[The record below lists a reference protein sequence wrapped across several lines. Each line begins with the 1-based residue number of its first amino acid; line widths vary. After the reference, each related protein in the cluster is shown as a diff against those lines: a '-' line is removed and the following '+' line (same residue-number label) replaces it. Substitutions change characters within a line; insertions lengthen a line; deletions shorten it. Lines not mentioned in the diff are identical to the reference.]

1 VRAASLG
8 DSGAVLTHRTH
19 QVPAGRQEERH
30 VALHPSPAVLA
41 GVAVGTLLA
50 GLAYGT
56 LSGSAPL
63 PERVELR
70 ASQASP
76 VAPSGSQ
83 VTGTQ
88 AAPAD
93 DAAEAT
99 TNGPDAEGAAVPG
112 PAPQKPSP
120 AASVPVPSPA
130 PAAGD
135 ADDHGGDGNSG
146 HGGGDDNSGD
156 GSSGHGGGDD

>member
-1 VRAASLG
+1 PCGHATASRASCTAGLPVRLASWVEGRGPAEFAWRSLCTELTPRRPAHDVRAASLG

-63 PERVELR
+63 PEGVELR

-88 AAPAD
+88 AA
-93 DAAEAT
+93 
-99 TNGPDAEGAAVPG
+99 
-112 PAPQKPSP
+112 
-120 AASVPVPSPA
+120 
-130 PAAGD
+130 
-135 ADDHGGDGNSG
+135 
-146 HGGGDDNSGD
+146 
-156 GSSGHGGGDD
+156 